1 MKKRLISLFIAFSM
15 IAAATSPVMAGDTV
29 PEDSQSTE
37 SAAGQDGQSTESATG
52 QDSQSTESAA
62 GQDSQSTKSAADL
75 DAFEAAKSGVIFT
88 IPDEFKDIK
97 GMIDFTDFG
106 DTGSEGQGCVQ
117 MAVSYYPMGGEEW
130 KGLMAAKE
138 TAEDD
143 FDMEA
148 SNKIIGQLNGKELFS
163 VYGLD
168 GNRGVDDLISLLMAE
183 LESLKEFYPE
193 EEFEKMVGSEKKWIS
208 SARYD
213 VLGTKGGFT
222 YILKSNDPEEL
233 KNIDP
238 FPGYEDG
245 YYDEYISLTEN
256 TDLIEKNLELTGNVK
271 LTVPFEFASEGKRI
285 EFETTDLDGNPV
297 KSEDLFAGHPVT
309 AINLWATWC
318 GPCKEELPDLKTLN
332 AELEENDCQIIGIVT
347 DATKDRKIEKAK
359 EILKNA
365 GTDYVNLVPFEALSE
380 MLPQNCWPTTY
391 FVDEN
396 GILVGEPVDSADP
409 DMYRETIAELLGEK
423 AQLTE
428 GEAQMPE
435 SEAQL
440 TDSEVQM
447 PESDAQL
454 TDSEAQMSE
463 SDAQLTDS
471 EAQLTESEEQTADS
485 ETGLSGSEAGFV
497 ESEDGLPGSEAGFV
511 ESEAGLPEGENGLAE
526 TETRLSED
534 RPRMVGG
541 WNIVPHEAEEL
552 PEDAQAAF
560 DKATEDLDG
569 AEYTPVALM
578 ATQVVAGM
586 NYCILCQITPVVPD
600 AEPTWA
606 LVYIYADLQGN
617 AEIMNVYEL
626 YIAQHS
632 TPKPQ
637 Q

>member
-15 IAAATSPVMAGDTV
+15 IAAATSPVMAGDTA

-37 SAAGQDGQSTESATG
+37 SAAGQDG
-52 QDSQSTESAA
+52 QSTESAA

-88 IPDEFKDIK
+88 VPDEFKDIK

-130 KGLMAAKE
+130 KSLMAAKE

-168 GNRGVDDLISLLMAE
+168 GSRGVDDLISLLMAE

-233 KNIDP
+233 RNIDP

-318 GPCKEELPDLKTLN
+318 GPCKEELPELETLN
-332 AELEENDCQIIGIVT
+332 VELEENDCQIIGIVT

-423 AQLTE
+423 AQLT
-428 GEAQMPE
+428 
-435 SEAQL
+435 
-440 TDSEVQM
+440 
-447 PESDAQL
+447 
-454 TDSEAQMSE
+454 
-463 SDAQLTDS
+463 DS

-485 ETGLSGSEAGFV
+485 ETGLSGSEAGFI
-497 ESEDGLPGSEAGFV
+497 ESEAGLPGSEAGFV

-552 PEDAQAAF
+552 PENAQAAF

>member
-15 IAAATSPVMAGDTV
+15 IAAATSPVMAGDTA

-37 SAAGQDGQSTESATG
+37 SAAGQDGQSTESAAG
-52 QDSQSTESAA
+52 QDGQSTE
-62 GQDSQSTKSAADL
+62 SAADL

-318 GPCKEELPDLKTLN
+318 GPCKEELPELETLN

-365 GTDYVNLVPFEALSE
+365 GADYVNLVPFEALSE

-428 GEAQMPE
+428 GEAQMPG
-435 SEAQL
+435 SDAQL

-447 PESDAQL
+447 P
-454 TDSEAQMSE
+454 E

-497 ESEDGLPGSEAGFV
+497 ESEAGLPGSEAGFV

-552 PEDAQAAF
+552 PENAQAAF